1 MTQLSALPEPRV
13 APQPLRVPLNS
24 SITAP
29 APPAAPAQRASASLG
44 AVADHP
50 SKKRGA
56 VEIPGA
62 SLPQLVG
69 LVGAPG
75 GAGSAIFQMGDAS
88 VNVGVGESIGGS
100 GWRLRS
106 ADGESAVIERGAERR
121 RISIMAGG

>member
-1 MTQLSALPEPRV
+1 
-13 APQPLRVPLNS
+13 
-24 SITAP
+24 
-29 APPAAPAQRASASLG
+29 
-44 AVADHP
+44 VADHP